1 MQKWKVGNTPVSYKA
16 SFPFFFSVA
25 YEENFENL
33 LSQARKSRNLLEC
46 YFTMTPREEEEIIN
60 LPLFPTVWF
69 WVLLTHK
76 HTDIHYTYHTHIY
89 TIHDMCIIYK
99 HALYITHIY
108 IHAVYHTYYTS
119 HTHHIHIHIIHNTHI
134 YAHTLYKTHTF

>member
-16 SFPFFFSVA
+16 SFPLFFSVV

-33 LSQARKSRNLLEC
+33 LSQARKSRNLLEF
-46 YFTMTPREEEEIIN
+46 YFTMTPREKEEIIN

-76 HTDIHYTYHTHIY
+76 HTDINLKSLKNASTPKLTCLCLGWNHWAINLGW
-89 TIHDMCIIYK
+89 IQGLWP
-99 HALYITHIY
+99 ALIN
-108 IHAVYHTYYTS
+108 S
-119 HTHHIHIHIIHNTHI
+119 RNSS
-134 YAHTLYKTHTF
+134 TLLDLNHRDLIFF